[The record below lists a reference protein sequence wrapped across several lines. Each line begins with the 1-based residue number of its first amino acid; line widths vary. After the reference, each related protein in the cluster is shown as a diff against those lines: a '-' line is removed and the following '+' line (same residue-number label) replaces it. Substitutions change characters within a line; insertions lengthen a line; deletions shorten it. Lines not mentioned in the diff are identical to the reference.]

1 MPLGVAAKNE
11 LGTLF
16 LSDWT
21 AVFFLKT
28 ALGCDKIWFVELLNE
43 TEVRVLGTL
52 IEKQYATPDYY
63 PMTENAV
70 RLGANQK
77 NNRNP
82 VSNLGEEEV
91 RETLDSLQRK
101 RLSGMF
107 REHNARAPK
116 YRQFL
121 DREFKLEPPATIL
134 MAVLMLRGPQTL
146 GELKARA
153 ESMNQKFASTAEVEA
168 ILEMLMNLGPN
179 PLATRLERQPGER
192 EVRYAHLLAGT
203 PAPIARVEGKS
214 ELEARVEALE
224 AELHEL
230 RAAVAQLKQALGG

>member
-1 MPLGVAAKNE
+1 VRYNP
-11 LGTLF
+11 
-16 LSDWT
+16 
-21 AVFFLKT
+21 AV
-28 ALGCDKIWFVELLNE
+28 DLLNE

-52 IEKQYATPDYY
+52 IEKQFATPDYY

-82 VSNLGEEEV
+82 VTNLTEDEV
-91 RETLDSLQRK
+91 REALDSLQRK

-107 REHNARAPK
+107 REHGARAPK

-121 DREFKLEPPATIL
+121 DREFRLETGATVL

-153 ESMNQKFASTAEVEA
+153 ESMNQKFSSSEVEA
-168 ILEMLMNLGPN
+168 ILQMLMDLGPN
-179 PLATRLERQPGER
+179 PLVTRLERQPGER

-203 PAPIARVEGKS
+203 PAPIARVEEKS
-214 ELEARVEALE
+214 ELENRLEAVE
-224 AELHEL
+224 AELREL
-230 RAAVAQLKQALGG
+230 RAMVTEIKSALGG

>member
-1 MPLGVAAKNE
+1 MRYNP
-11 LGTLF
+11 
-16 LSDWT
+16 
-21 AVFFLKT
+21 AV
-28 ALGCDKIWFVELLNE
+28 DLLNE

-52 IEKQYATPDYY
+52 IEKQFATPDYY

-82 VSNLGEEEV
+82 VTNLTEDEV
-91 RETLDSLQRK
+91 REALDSLQRK
-101 RLSGMF
+101 RLSGMV
-107 REHNARAPK
+107 REHGARAPK

-121 DREFKLEPPATIL
+121 DREFRLETGATVL

-153 ESMNQKFASTAEVEA
+153 ESMNQKFSSSEVEA
-168 ILEMLMNLGPN
+168 ILQMLMDLGPN
-179 PLATRLERQPGER
+179 PLVTRLERQPGER

-203 PAPIARVEGKS
+203 PAPIARVEEKS
-214 ELEARVEALE
+214 ELENRLEAVE
-224 AELHEL
+224 AELREL
-230 RAAVAQLKQALGG
+230 RAMVTEIKSALGG

>member
-1 MPLGVAAKNE
+1 MRYNP
-11 LGTLF
+11 
-16 LSDWT
+16 
-21 AVFFLKT
+21 AV
-28 ALGCDKIWFVELLNE
+28 DLLNE

-52 IEKQYATPDYY
+52 IEKQFATPDYY

-82 VSNLGEEEV
+82 VTNLTEDEV
-91 RETLDSLQRK
+91 REALDSLQRK

-107 REHNARAPK
+107 REHGARAPK

-121 DREFKLEPPATIL
+121 DREFRLETGATVL

-153 ESMNQKFASTAEVEA
+153 ESMNQKFSSSEVEA
-168 ILEMLMNLGPN
+168 ILQMLMDLGPN
-179 PLATRLERQPGER
+179 PLVTRLERQPGER

-203 PAPIARVEGKS
+203 PAPIARVEEKS
-214 ELEARVEALE
+214 ELENRLEAGE
-224 AELHEL
+224 AELREL
-230 RAAVAQLKQALGG
+230 RAMVTEIKSALGG

>member
-1 MPLGVAAKNE
+1 M
-11 LGTLF
+11 
-16 LSDWT
+16 
-21 AVFFLKT
+21 
-28 ALGCDKIWFVELLNE
+28 
-43 TEVRVLGTL
+43 LGTL

-82 VSNLGEEEV
+82 VTNLSEEEV
-91 RETLDSLQRK
+91 REALDSLQRK

-121 DREFKLEPPATIL
+121 DREFKLEPPAL
-134 MAVLMLRGPQTL
+134 AVLAVLMLRGPQTV
-146 GELKARA
+146 GELKARS
-153 ESMNQKFASTAEVEA
+153 ESMHKFASAQEVEEV
-168 ILEMLMNLGPN
+168 LSFLMNLAPH
-179 PLATRLERQPGER
+179 PLVTHLERQSGER
-192 EVRYAHLLAGT
+192 EPRYAHLLAGT
-203 PAPIARVEGKS
+203 PSPVVRAEEKS

-224 AELHEL
+224 AEVREL
-230 RAAVAQLKQALGG
+230 RARVVELERASGA

>member
-1 MPLGVAAKNE
+1 M
-11 LGTLF
+11 
-16 LSDWT
+16 
-21 AVFFLKT
+21 
-28 ALGCDKIWFVELLNE
+28 ELLTE
-43 TEVRVLGTL
+43 TEARVLGTL

-82 VSNLGEEEV
+82 VTNLSEEEV
-91 RETLDSLQRK
+91 REALDSLQRK
-101 RLSGMF
+101 RLTGMF

-121 DREFKLEPPATIL
+121 DREFRLEPPATVI

-153 ESMNQKFASTAEVEA
+153 ESMNQKFPSTAEVEN
-168 ILEMLMNLGPN
+168 ILEMLMDLGPN
-179 PLATRLERQPGER
+179 PLATRLERQSGER

-203 PAPIARVEGKS
+203 PAPVVRVEEKS

-224 AELHEL
+224 AELREL
-230 RAAVAQLKQALGG
+230 RSLVTELKSALGG

>member
-1 MPLGVAAKNE
+1 M
-11 LGTLF
+11 
-16 LSDWT
+16 D
-21 AVFFLKT
+21 
-28 ALGCDKIWFVELLNE
+28 LLNE

-52 IEKQYATPDYY
+52 IEKQFATPDYY

-82 VSNLGEEEV
+82 VTNLTEDEV
-91 RETLDSLQRK
+91 REALDSLQRK

-107 REHNARAPK
+107 REHGARAPK

-121 DREFKLEPPATIL
+121 DREFRLETGATVL

-153 ESMNQKFASTAEVEA
+153 ESMNQKFSSSEVEA
-168 ILEMLMNLGPN
+168 ILQMLMDLGPN
-179 PLATRLERQPGER
+179 PLVTRLERQPGER

-203 PAPIARVEGKS
+203 PAPIARVEEKS
-214 ELEARVEALE
+214 ELENRLEAVE
-224 AELHEL
+224 AELREL
-230 RAAVAQLKQALGG
+230 RAMVTEIKSALGG